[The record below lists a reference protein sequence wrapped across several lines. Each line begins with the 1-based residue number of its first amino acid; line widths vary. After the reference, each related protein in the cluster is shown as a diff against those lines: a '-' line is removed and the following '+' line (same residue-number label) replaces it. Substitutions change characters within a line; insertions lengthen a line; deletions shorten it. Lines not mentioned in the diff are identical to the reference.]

1 MKIPVLPGFD
11 PEAFRKYVANA
22 GWFMIAKVGT
32 LLIKMLV
39 GIAVANYLGSS
50 QNGILAYPLALI
62 SFFLAASALGLDTY
76 LTRELIENPRHRD
89 RLLGTAFRVRLIAG
103 MCVLPLIYMVF
114 AYISSYSAPP
124 APFGYIVIVSFICV
138 LQATHVLDSYFQAQT
153 SGKTVMTIQIIANL
167 ISAVV
172 KLTLLYLGAQLVWFV
187 WSLLADALFVAV
199 GFLWMYRR
207 TGLSPLRWEFDRR
220 LSKVLIK
227 RAWPLAF
234 SAVLV
239 TLYMKIDQVMI
250 GSLLSDSEL
259 GIYSTVV
266 SLSESWYFIPVAI
279 VAAVFP
285 AIMNARRDDRS
296 RYEARIQN
304 LYDFLSLVS
313 ISIALVMTFASN
325 WLYSF
330 LYTAEYA
337 QGATVLSIHIWAA
350 VFVFLGT
357 ASSQYLIAERY
368 LKLALVR
375 TAAGAVINIG
385 LNALWIPMYG
395 INGAAVATLIA
406 YAASTFFVLI
416 VPKTTHQG
424 VMMLRS
430 IFLINIFRKL
440 FFK

>member
-1 MKIPVLPGFD
+1 
-11 PEAFRKYVANA
+11 

-138 LQATHVLDSYFQAQT
+138 LQATHVSDSYFQAQT

-239 TLYMKIDQVMI
+239 
-250 GSLLSDSEL
+250 
-259 GIYSTVV
+259 
-266 SLSESWYFIPVAI
+266 
-279 VAAVFP
+279 
-285 AIMNARRDDRS
+285 
-296 RYEARIQN
+296 
-304 LYDFLSLVS
+304 
-313 ISIALVMTFASN
+313 
-325 WLYSF
+325 
-330 LYTAEYA
+330 
-337 QGATVLSIHIWAA
+337 
-350 VFVFLGT
+350 
-357 ASSQYLIAERY
+357 
-368 LKLALVR
+368 
-375 TAAGAVINIG
+375 
-385 LNALWIPMYG
+385 
-395 INGAAVATLIA
+395 
-406 YAASTFFVLI
+406 
-416 VPKTTHQG
+416 
-424 VMMLRS
+424 
-430 IFLINIFRKL
+430 
-440 FFK
+440 